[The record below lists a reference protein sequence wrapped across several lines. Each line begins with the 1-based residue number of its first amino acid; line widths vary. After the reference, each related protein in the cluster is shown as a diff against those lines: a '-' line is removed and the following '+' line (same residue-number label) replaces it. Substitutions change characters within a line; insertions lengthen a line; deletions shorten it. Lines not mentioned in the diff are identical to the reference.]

1 MRTILLTCFLLLAA
15 CEAYKERALTTGGGD
30 AEADH
35 VWCIARGHDEGTEAH
50 GVCVLERR
58 LERARR
64 RAEERAQ
71 WLLSVPTFEGDDH
84 RR

>member
-1 MRTILLTCFLLLAA
+1 MIFAAILLLAA
-15 CEAYKERALTTGGGD
+15 CEAYKERALWTGGSD

-35 VWCIARGHDEGTEAH
+35 AWCIARGHDEGTNAH

-58 LERARR
+58 QARARD

-71 WLLSVPTFEGDDH
+71 WLRSVPTFNDDN

>member
-1 MRTILLTCFLLLAA
+1 MFLTALLLLAA
-15 CEAYKERALTTGGGD
+15 CEAYKERALTTGADD

-35 VWCIARGHDEGTEAH
+35 TWCIARGHDEGTEAH
-50 GVCVLERR
+50 GVCILERR
-58 LERARR
+58 LTRARQ

-71 WLLSVPTFEGDDH
+71 WLRSVPTFDDDN

>member
-1 MRTILLTCFLLLAA
+1 M
-15 CEAYKERALTTGGGD
+15 TGGSD

-58 LERARR
+58 LDRARQR
-64 RAEERAQ
+64 TEERTD
-71 WLLSVPTFEGDDH
+71 WLRSVPTFGDD
-84 RR
+84 RQR